1 MKLIKEYCI
10 AITGSIATGKSTVAK
25 MIAANGYPV
34 IDADKLAR
42 EVVEPET
49 EGLQMIAD
57 TFGDHV
63 ITSSGELDRQALKA
77 IVFDDR
83 EKLKTLEGITHPLI
97 RNALIDK
104 LASQEIDNSFVFY
117 EASLIFEKNL
127 QDDFKLVIATTCSLE
142 TQVSR
147 LMQRDNVSKETA
159 YKIIATQM
167 PAAEKAALADYVFD
181 TSKTAEELNTQIS
194 KLLKK
199 LHNTR

>member
-1 MKLIKEYCI
+1 
-10 AITGSIATGKSTVAK
+10 
-25 MIAANGYPV
+25 
-34 IDADKLAR
+34 
-42 EVVEPET
+42 
-49 EGLQMIAD
+49 MIAD

-104 LASQEIDNSFVFY
+104 LVSQEIDNSFVFY

-127 QDDFKLVIATTCSLE
+127 QDDFKLVIATTCPLE

-147 LMQRDNVSKETA
+147 LMKRDNVSEETA
-159 YKIIATQM
+159 YKIIAMQM

-181 TSKTAEELNTQIS
+181 TSKTAGELNIQI
-194 KLLKK
+194 K
-199 LHNTR
+199 